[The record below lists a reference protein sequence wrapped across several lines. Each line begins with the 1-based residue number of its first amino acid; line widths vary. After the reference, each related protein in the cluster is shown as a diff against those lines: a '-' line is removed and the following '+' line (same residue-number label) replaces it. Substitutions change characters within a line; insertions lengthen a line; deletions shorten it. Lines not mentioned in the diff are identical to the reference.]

1 MSKTRS
7 KKAVTFLFTNQ
18 AQAASAVVAAT
29 VNYSEALA
37 TYANANEARQAA
49 KADLRYVVVEAAK
62 AGFKIESRASKGTF
76 AADIYAGLIKA
87 GYSDKTAS
95 NTLTAL
101 RELTE
106 VKNTGKRSKGGN
118 RSKVESGPISGFTMQ
133 LGTAAKPD
141 VVKNKVIALAEYLK
155 AEYPNDEP
163 MLRIAAYLID
173 VSDE

>member
-1 MSKTRS
+1 MSKTKS
-7 KKAVTFLFTNQ
+7 KKAVVLFTNE
-18 AQAASAVVAAT
+18 AQAVSAVVQCT
-29 VNYSEALA
+29 LNYSEAMA
-37 TYANANEARQAA
+37 DCANANEARQAA
-49 KADLRYVVVEAAK
+49 KADLKHAVIQAAK
-62 AGFKIESRASKGTF
+62 SGFTIEARASKGTF
-76 AADIYAGLIKA
+76 AGKLFAALKAA
-87 GYSDKTAS
+87 GYPDKTAS

-106 VKNTGKRSKGGN
+106 VKNTGKRSKGGK

-155 AEYPNDEP
+155 AEYPSDEK

>member
-1 MSKTRS
+1 MSKSKS
-7 KKAVTFLFTNQ
+7 KKAVTFLFTNA
-18 AQAASAVVAAT
+18 AQACSAIVSAT

-37 TYANANEARQAA
+37 TCANANEARQSA
-49 KADLRYVVVEAAK
+49 KADLRYTVVQAAK
-62 AGFKIESRASKGTF
+62 AGFTIEARASKGTF
-76 AADIYAGLIKA
+76 AAQVFSALKAA
-87 GYSDKTAS
+87 GYPDKTAS

-106 VKNTGKRSKGGN
+106 VKNTGKRAKKSKA
-118 RSKVESGPISGFTMQ
+118 ESGPISGFTMQ

-141 VVKNKVIALAEYLK
+141 VVKNKVVALAEYLK
-155 AEYPNDEP
+155 AEYPSDEQ